1 MFPGHAET
9 LDEGYRDSSQN
20 SSCGRR
26 SYGTWES
33 VWFVVPNMG
42 MGVAFT
48 KLDGNQAVV
57 LQEWLSVVD
66 RVT

>member
-1 MFPGHAET
+1 
-9 LDEGYRDSSQN
+9 
-20 SSCGRR
+20 
-26 SYGTWES
+26 
-33 VWFVVPNMG
+33 MG

>member
-33 VWFVVPNMG
+33 GVCRSKYG
-42 MGVAFT
+42 DGVAFT